1 MILVDAVHAG
11 ALLLELRETGRT
23 VPELPDGLRPASL
36 EEAYAIQDELHRQG
50 GWPVGVLKVGCTSEP
65 AQKALAIDSP
75 IAGIVPKHRV
85 ASSGARFSGDQF
97 HHHPLLE
104 SEFALRVG
112 TDIPADADPAAI
124 IGRELADAVAPAI
137 ELVGTRF
144 DEPLGGSGFS
154 KVADNSAAAAV
165 VLGSAAGAP
174 PADLASVAVALRCGD
189 ELLAEG
195 NGGAVLG
202 DPYLSF
208 EWSLRHELSRGRGIA
223 AGTWVIT
230 GTCTGLVPCPAGVLV
245 TADFAGLGQVEVT
258 VDR

>member
-1 MILVDAVHAG
+1 VILVDAVHAG

-36 EEAYAIQDELHRQG
+36 DEAYAIQDELHRQG
-50 GWPVGVLKVGCTSEP
+50 GWPVGVLKVGCTSEL

-85 ASSGARFSGDQF
+85 LSSGTRFAGDQF

-112 TDIPADADPAAI
+112 TDIAADADPASI
-124 IGRELADAVAPAI
+124 VGRDLVDAVAPAI

-144 DEPLGGSGFS
+144 DAPMGGSGFS
-154 KVADNSAAAAV
+154 KIADNSAAAAV
-165 VLGSAAGAP
+165 VLGS
-174 PADLASVAVALRCGD
+174 PASSLPDDLAAIGVTLRCGG
-189 ELLAEG
+189 EVLAQG
-195 NGGAVLG
+195 NGAAVLG
-202 DPYLSF
+202 DPYRSF
-208 EWSLRHELSRGRGIA
+208 AWSLRHELSRGRSVP

-230 GTCTGLVPCPAGVLV
+230 GTCTGLVPCPPGAAV
-245 TADFAGLGQVEVT
+245 TAAFDGLGEVEVT
-258 VDR
+258 VDQ